1 MKIEKRSGPARAGKV
16 AKTRAK
22 GAPADVRPAS
32 PAGADRVEIGAASTT
47 LRMAEE
53 ALETVDIADAAK
65 VATVKSALEA
75 GTFQVDAEVV
85 ADKLIDSAKEAVKK
99 HPR

>member
-1 MKIEKRSGPARAGKV
+1 MKIEKHSGPARVGKV

-22 GAPADVRPAS
+22 ATPSEVLPAPPG
-32 PAGADRVEIGAASTT
+32 GADSVEIGAATTT

-65 VATVKSALEA
+65 IAAVKSALDA

-85 ADKLIDSAKEAVKK
+85 ADKLIDSTKDAVKK